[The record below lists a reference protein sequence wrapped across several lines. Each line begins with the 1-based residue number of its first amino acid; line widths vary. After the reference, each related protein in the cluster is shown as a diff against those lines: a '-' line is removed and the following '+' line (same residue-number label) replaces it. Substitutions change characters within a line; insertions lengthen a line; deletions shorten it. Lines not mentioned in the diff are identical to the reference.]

1 MVEEEKKPEPKKQ
14 ATTGL
19 SWSFGSSTPSQGLS
33 WDFGSSTKSQSSLS
47 SNSDLM
53 SLLSQMEN
61 KSKKPENKPQVN
73 TVVKEEV
80 KSSSTTTIPKGIK
93 ETNSNHNQFEEYY
106 LDIFDE
112 PEEKKPKKMNEKKYE
127 VSMIEGENEEG
138 ENGEGGNEES
148 EKYDDDEKMNK
159 YLKFNSIIKQN
170 PSQVIRYY
178 FES

>member
-19 SWSFGSSTPSQGLS
+19 SWNFGSSTPSQGLS
-33 WDFGSSTKSQSSLS
+33 WDFGSSPKTQSSLS

-80 KSSSTTTIPKGIK
+80 KSSSSSTTIPKGIK

-112 PEEKKPKKMNEKKYE
+112 PEEKKPKRMNEKKYE
-127 VSMIEGENEEG
+127 VSMIEGGND
-138 ENGEGGNEES
+138 EGGNEES
-148 EKYDDDEKMNK
+148 EKYDDDKKMNK

-170 PSQVIRYY
+170 PSQVIRYCFY
-178 FES
+178 HNE